1 MELNEKSIKEISA
14 IALIIAFAVLVLLI
28 IRPIFSAILWG
39 LIIAYVSY
47 PVFDFL
53 NKYVGNRS
61 LSAAITLLLVI
72 IILIIPLWFII
83 PIMIQQIFEIFKL
96 SQSIDLYGA
105 IKSLFPTASEAFSLQ
120 LTTSLNSFAS
130 KLASSSMNS
139 LINTFV
145 NLPLILVSIVISG
158 FIFFFALRDSDKL
171 KEFIKG
177 ISPITKSR
185 EKILVKN
192 FKEITYSIVYGNI
205 IVGIV
210 QGIVCG
216 IGFWIFG
223 IKNAIALSAIAIF
236 LAILPVAGVFILW
249 IPIAIYLFAQ
259 GNIPIAIAFVFYNIL
274 IVSNTDNILRAYIV
288 SKSSN
293 LSTLFALISSIGGLF
308 AFGVIGLILGPLI
321 FAYFIILLDLY
332 REKNLL
338 SLFYETEPK
347 EKETPLST

>member
-1 MELNEKSIKEISA
+1 
-14 IALIIAFAVLVLLI
+14 
-28 IRPIFSAILWG
+28 
-39 LIIAYVSY
+39 
-47 PVFDFL
+47 
-53 NKYVGNRS
+53 
-61 LSAAITLLLVI
+61 
-72 IILIIPLWFII
+72 
-83 PIMIQQIFEIFKL
+83 
-96 SQSIDLYGA
+96 
-105 IKSLFPTASEAFSLQ
+105 
-120 LTTSLNSFAS
+120 
-130 KLASSSMNS
+130 
-139 LINTFV
+139 
-145 NLPLILVSIVISG
+145 
-158 FIFFFALRDSDKL
+158 LRDSDKL

-177 ISPITKSR
+177 ISPITRSR

-192 FKEITYSIVYGNI
+192 FKEITYSIVYGNV

-236 LAILPVAGVFILW
+236 LAILPVAGVFIIW

-259 GNIPIAIAFVFYNIL
+259 GNIPLAATFVLYNVL
-274 IVSNTDNILRAYIV
+274 IVSNVDNLLRAYIV

-338 SLFYETEPK
+338 SLFYETESK
-347 EKETPLST
+347 EKEVPLST